1 MENMDQNAQ
10 ITIVTE
16 DGSEILCDILF
27 TFHSDETGYAYVVY
41 TPVGNDDDD
50 DSLYAARY
58 TENEDEEGG
67 ELQFI
72 ESEEEWEMIEEV
84 IHTFMDELDEN

>member
-1 MENMDQNAQ
+1 M
-10 ITIVTE
+10 
-16 DGSEILCDILF
+16 
-27 TFHSDETGYAYVVY
+27 
-41 TPVGNDDDD
+41 GNDDDD

-58 TENEDEEGG
+58 TENEDGEGG